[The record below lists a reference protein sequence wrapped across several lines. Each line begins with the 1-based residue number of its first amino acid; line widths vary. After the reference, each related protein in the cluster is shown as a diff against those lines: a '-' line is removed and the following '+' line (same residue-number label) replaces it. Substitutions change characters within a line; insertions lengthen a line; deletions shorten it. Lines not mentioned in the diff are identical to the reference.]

1 MLRKPLNP
9 KSFGEFYKLDFFFL
23 DFLNIFKVFKFYT
36 ESNNWI

>member
-9 KSFGEFYKLDFFFL
+9 KSFDEFYKLDFFL
-23 DFLNIFKVFKFYT
+23 DFLNILKVFKFYA